1 MSRTREA
8 PRVPLS
14 WGELLDKITILEIKT
29 ARITDPAARANV
41 ARELGLLQ
49 DIARP
54 VLPEPGLAPLLGRL
68 RAVNRALW
76 VIEDD
81 IRLKEARGEF
91 DAGFIR
97 LARSV
102 YRTNDERS
110 ALKRQIN
117 LLLGSPLVE
126 EKCHPTGRAGGGP

>member
-1 MSRTREA
+1 MTREA
-8 PRVPLS
+8 PLVPLS
-14 WGELLDKITILEIKT
+14 WGELLDKITILEIKV

-49 DIARP
+49 DIARS
-54 VLPEPGLAPLLGRL
+54 VLPEPGLAPLLERL

-110 ALKRQIN
+110 AVKRQIN
-117 LLLGSPLVE
+117 RLLGSALVE
-126 EKCHPTGRAGGGP
+126 EKCHPGGASGGS

>member
-1 MSRTREA
+1 MTGARDA
-8 PRVPLS
+8 PLVPLS
-14 WGELLDKITILEIKT
+14 WGELLDKITILEIKA
-29 ARITDPAARANV
+29 ARITDPASRANV

-54 VLPEPGLAPLLGRL
+54 VLPEAGLAPLLERL

-110 ALKRQIN
+110 AVKRQIN
-117 LLLGSPLVE
+117 LLLGSALVE